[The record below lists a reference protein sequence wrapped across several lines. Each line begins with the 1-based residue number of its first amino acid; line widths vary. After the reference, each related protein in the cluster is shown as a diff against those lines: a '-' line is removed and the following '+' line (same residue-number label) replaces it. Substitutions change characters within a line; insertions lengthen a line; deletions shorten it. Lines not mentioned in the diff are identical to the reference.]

1 MKIAVQTGGIEERF
15 GCEETYRLV
24 KEAGFDGVDVNL
36 DHLFRGHEIRNRARS
51 SLLDGPE
58 AEMFAACEKW
68 RAGAKKYGID
78 NYQAHAPFPS
88 LLPFD
93 PENPDYNDYLIHCL
107 ERTIC
112 CTAYIGCHRLIIHPF
127 FTGTPNR
134 LSPDE
139 EWKVNIES
147 YSKLIDAAKKYDVI
161 ICLENMFEG
170 YRGKI
175 YEACCSDFKTACDYI
190 DTLNQIAGERRFAF
204 CLDTGHALLVGKEI
218 YNTMILLGDRIEA
231 FHVHDND
238 GNRDQHLAPYMG
250 VLNWNRF
257 VEGLAAI
264 NFDKTMSFETFNVWN
279 TVDNELCPDVMRL
292 IAKTGRMF
300 ASRAEALRK

>member
-1 MKIAVQTGGIEERF
+1 MKIAVQTGGIIERI
-15 GCEETYRLV
+15 GCDETYRLV
-24 KEAGFDGVDVNL
+24 KETGFDGVDVNL
-36 DHLFRGHEIRNRARS
+36 DHLFQGHEIRGRIRNTIF
-51 SLLDGPE
+51 DKPE
-58 AEMFAACEKW
+58 AEMLAACDKW
-68 RAGAKKYGID
+68 KDSARKYGID

-88 LLPFD
+88 MLPFD
-93 PENPDYNDYLIHCL
+93 PKDPDYNEYIIHCL

-112 CTAYIGCHRLIIHPF
+112 CAAYIGCHRLIIHPF
-127 FTGTPNR
+127 FLGAPNR
-134 LSPDE
+134 LKPDE
-139 EWKVNIES
+139 EWNVNIES
-147 YSKLIDAAKKYDVI
+147 YSKLIDSAKKYDVI

-175 YEACCSDFKTACDYI
+175 YEACCSDFSLACNYI
-190 DTLNQIAGERRFAF
+190 DTLNEIAGERRFAF
-204 CLDTGHALLVGKEI
+204 CLDTGHALLVGKDI
-218 YNTMILLGDRIEA
+218 YNTMIQLGDRIEA

-264 NFDKTMSFETFNVWN
+264 RFDKTMSFETFNVWN
-279 TVDNELCPDVMRL
+279 VVDNELCPDVMRL

-300 ASRAEALRK
+300 AERAGKI